1 MRSGS
6 WLFALLGV
14 SLVDAL
20 SLEKGEMP
28 AVFNVPLK
36 HKKAA
41 KYVAN
46 TQLRRGNTVLLPIG
60 SDDPIIYPY

>member
-14 SLVDAL
+14 SLADAL
-20 SLEKGEMP
+20 SLEKRDMP

-36 HKKAA
+36 HKKVA

-46 TQLRRGNTVLLPIG
+46 PQLRRDNTVLLPIG
-60 SDDPIIYPY
+60 NDV

>member
-14 SLVDAL
+14 SLADAL
-20 SLEKGEMP
+20 SLEKRDMP

-36 HKKAA
+36 YKKVA

-46 TQLRRGNTVLLPIG
+46 PQLRRDNTVLLPIG
-60 SDDPIIYPY
+60 NDV